1 MVTSD
6 NSLYHFMALSTVKDS
21 WKKSL
26 PSLPNEPH
34 HPTNRFVFPKRT
46 FGLTKPVKCSA
57 HYNWFQSWPFLHYD
71 EGQDVVFC
79 HTCVKAFE
87 LDRMKTSKNAADA
100 FVSH

>member
-1 MVTSD
+1 MND

-34 HPTNRFVFPKRT
+34 HPTNRFVFLKRT
-46 FGLTKPVKCSA
+46 FDHTKPVKCSA

-71 EGQDVVFC
+71 EGQDVGFLPHLC
-79 HTCVKAFE
+79 E
-87 LDRMKTSKNAADA
+87 GL
-100 FVSH
+100 